1 MEEKTKQLLELLFF
15 EDLISFQKLTTNAI
29 EFSCKITCGMI

>member
-29 EFSCKITCGMI
+29 GFSCKITCGMI